1 MVVEGSKDVV
11 GAGGMGGEVGEVDEA
26 VEERAR
32 QTAVYAS

>member
-1 MVVEGSKDVV
+1 MDGSEDVV
-11 GAGGMGGEVGEVDEA
+11 GDGAMGSEVGEVDEA